1 MVDRAHVNE
10 AAQWGVEATPG
21 TPVPADKQ
29 IRSMSLTL
37 GVEGENDVFR
47 PDGHKWGALVAPTME
62 WTSFRLEGRPTYTEI
77 MYPLESIAGA
87 PVVTTVGTAG
97 KKRVYTI
104 QDTQPDD
111 AQTLTIEKGSAVRA
125 SQITY
130 GLVTELGFTF
140 NRRNGVAIT
149 GGGIGQLLTDG
160 VTMTASPTALPLVP
174 IIGKQIDVYI
184 DGAAADL
191 GTTKMLRAFAIE
203 PALGNK
209 YGPVWPIDSDHPS
222 WDGHVELVPTG
233 TVRLRLE
240 ADAAGMAYLAQ
251 YRSGDLIFVRVEAI
265 GSEFEAGQPYQFT
278 YDTCLGVRRI
288 TDFGADEDGVT
299 VLAYETDL
307 VADGT
312 WGKAIEIAVTNDVAA
327 V

>member
-10 AAQWGVEATPG
+10 NAQWGIEAAHG
-21 TPVPADKQ
+21 TSVPANRQ

-77 MYPLESIAGA
+77 CYPLESIAGA
-87 PVVTTVGTAG
+87 AVMTAAGTTGQ
-97 KKRVYTI
+97 KRVYTI
-104 QDTQPDD
+104 QDVQPDD
-111 AQTLTIEKGSAVRA
+111 AKSLTIEKGQSVRA
-125 SQITY
+125 AKITY
-130 GLVTELGFTF
+130 GLVNELGFTF

-149 GGGIGQLLTDG
+149 GGGIGQLLQDAI
-160 VTMTASPTALPLVP
+160 TMTPSPTALKLVP

-184 DGAAADL
+184 DSTSVGL
-191 GTTKMLRAFAIE
+191 GTTKMLRAFAVE

-209 YGPVWPIDSDHPS
+209 YGPVWPIDSAHPS

-251 YRSGDLIFVRVEAI
+251 YRSGDVIFVRVEAI
-265 GSEFEAGQPYQFT
+265 GEEYEAGQAYQFT
-278 YDTCLGVRRI
+278 YDTCLGIRRI
-288 TDFGADEDGVT
+288 TDYGADEDGVT

-312 WGKAIEIAVTNDVAA
+312 WGKAIEIAVTNDVMAL
-327 V
+327 